1 MLQTFL
7 DALVAGVAVGSVYAL
22 IAFGYNL
29 IFATTGILN
38 LAQGQI
44 LGLGIMLSY
53 GLHVTLGWNALA
65 ALVAV
70 VAVGAALGA
79 VEETATVRFLRG
91 RVRED
96 GWLVTTLGAALIIQ
110 AGVLMYW
117 GGTEQRYP
125 PLVDRAGLQIGD
137 VAVRPQTM
145 IALGVAVA
153 LTAAFYAVNRYTK
166 AGWAL
171 QAIAED
177 REAAS
182 LRGINVSR
190 ASWATFAAGAGISA
204 LAGWVIAP
212 ITFATTSL
220 GFVLGLK
227 GFVAMLL
234 GGQGSPAGALA
245 GGLIL
250 GIAEE
255 MGKHFGPTGLG
266 DLYGF
271 ILFSIT
277 LNFLPNG
284 VFGGIAVRR
293 A

>member
-1 MLQTFL
+1 MHTFI
-7 DALVAGVAVGSVYAL
+7 DAVVAGVAVGSVYAL

-29 IFATTGILN
+29 IFTTTGILN

-53 GLHVTLGWNALA
+53 GLHVTLGWNAIA
-65 ALVAV
+65 ALLVV

-79 VEETATVRFLRG
+79 TEQTVAVRFLRG
-91 RVRED
+91 RARED

-117 GGTEQRYP
+117 GGTAERYP
-125 PLVDRAGLQIGD
+125 PLIERGGVRIGD
-137 VAVRPQTM
+137 VLVAPQTM

-153 LTAAFYAVNRYTK
+153 LTIAFFMINRYTK

-190 ASWATFAAGAGISA
+190 AAWATFAAGAAISA
-204 LAGWVIAP
+204 MGGWVIAP

-266 DLYGF
+266 DIYGF
-271 ILFSIT
+271 VLFSIS

-284 VFGGIAVRR
+284 LFGGIALRR